1 MTRRDLEKVYYLKRE
16 LKMWEKRYEEL
27 IADMSQDTVAPDGMP
42 YSRTNKV
49 TSPTESK
56 AIQIADHVEL
66 IRGKAAEI
74 RVAIREVEAFI
85 VGIEDPFIRQ
95 IVELRCV
102 FCLTW
107 DDVADRIGQSATPE
121 SVRKTYSRF
130 IGKEFENAGKN

>member
-27 IADMSQDTVAPDGMP
+27 IADISQDTVAPDGMP

-49 TSPTESK
+49 SSPTESK
-56 AIQIADHVEL
+56 AIQIADHAEL

-102 FCLTW
+102 FCMSW
-107 DDVADRIGQSATPE
+107 DEVADKIGSSNSPDNL
-121 SVRKTYSRF
+121 RLIYHRF
-130 IGKEFENAGKN
+130 VKSKFETNETR

>member
-49 TSPTESK
+49 SSPTESK

-66 IRGKAAEI
+66 IRQHKQKIEI
-74 RVAIREVEAFI
+74 AIREVDTFI
-85 VGIEDPFIRQ
+85 AQIKDPFLRQ
-95 IVELRCV
+95 IIELRCIE
-102 FCLTW
+102 LKSW
-107 DDVADRIGQSATPE
+107 NDVADRIGNTATPE
-121 SVRKTYSRF
+121 SVRKAYCRF
-130 IGKEFENAGKN
+130 VEKNIPQN

>member
-49 TSPTESK
+49 SSPTESK

-66 IRGKAAEI
+66 IRQHKQKIEI
-74 RVAIREVEAFI
+74 AIREVDAFI
-85 VGIEDPFIRQ
+85 AQIKDPFLRQ
-95 IVELRCV
+95 IIELRCIE
-102 FCLTW
+102 LKSW
-107 DDVADRIGQSATPE
+107 NDVADRIGNTATPE
-121 SVRKTYSRF
+121 SVRKASCRF
-130 IGKEFENAGKN
+130 VEKNIPQN

>member
-42 YSRTNKV
+42 YSLTNKIS
-49 TSPTESK
+49 SPTESK
-56 AIQIADHVEL
+56 AIQIADHAEL

-74 RVAIREVEAFI
+74 RLAIREVEAFI

-95 IVELRCV
+95 IVTWRCV
-102 FCLTW
+102 YCMAW
-107 DDVADRIGQSATPE
+107 NDVAEKIGQSATPE
-121 SVRKTYSRF
+121 SVRKTYCRF
-130 IGKEFENAGKN
+130 VEKNIPQN

>member
-1 MTRRDLEKVYYLKRE
+1 MTRRDLERVYYLKRE
-16 LKMWEKRYEEL
+16 LKMWERRYDEL
-27 IADMSQDTVAPDGMP
+27 IADISQDTIAPDGMP

-49 TSPTESK
+49 TSPTETK

-85 VGIEDPFIRQ
+85 AGIEDPFIRQ

-102 FCLTW
+102 KLKSW
-107 DDVADRIGQSATPE
+107 NDVADSIGQSATAE
-121 SVRKTYSRF
+121 SVRKAYGRF
-130 IGKEFENAGKN
+130 VEKNIPPK

>member
-49 TSPTESK
+49 SSPTESK
-56 AIQIADHVEL
+56 AIQIADHAEL

-95 IVELRCV
+95 IVELRCIE
-102 FCLTW
+102 LKSW
-107 DDVADRIGQSATPE
+107 NDVADRIGQSATAE
-121 SVRKTYSRF
+121 SVRKAYVRF
-130 IGKEFENAGKN
+130 VEKNIQPK

>member
-56 AIQIADHVEL
+56 AIQIADHAEL
-66 IRGKAAEI
+66 IRQHKQKIEI
-74 RVAIREVEAFI
+74 AIREVETFI
-85 VGIEDPFIRQ
+85 SQIQDPFIRQ
-95 IVELRCV
+95 IVELRCIK
-102 FCLTW
+102 LKSW
-107 DDVADRIGQSATPE
+107 NDVAEKIGQSATPE
-121 SVRKTYSRF
+121 SVRKTYCRF
-130 IGKEFENAGKN
+130 VEKNIPQN